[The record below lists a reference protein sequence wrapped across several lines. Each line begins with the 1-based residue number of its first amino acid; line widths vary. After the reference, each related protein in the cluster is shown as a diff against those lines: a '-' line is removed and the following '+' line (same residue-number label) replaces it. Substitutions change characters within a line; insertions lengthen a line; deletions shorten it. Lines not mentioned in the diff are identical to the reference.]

1 MSINQKS
8 YEIGDSRLLGLLTYN
23 NYVVIDTEMMSKLF

>member
-8 YEIGDSRLLGLLTYN
+8 YEIGDSRLFGLLTYN
-23 NYVVIDTEMMSKLF
+23 NSVTIDTEMMSKLF